1 MNQKPLNTI
10 VPDIYG
16 LLENLSNGEPLPI
29 TEEALDATMASM
41 KEAILHW
48 ATPRPRDTD
57 FTVRMSNVGKPSRQM
72 WFEKRDPNGR
82 GSVDGATQ
90 IKFLYGHVLEE
101 IVLMLVRMAQ
111 HNVTDEQK
119 EVTVNGIV
127 GHMDCK
133 INGQVV
139 DVKSASKF
147 AFNKFMKGTLADD
160 DPFGY
165 LGQLAGYE
173 KAEGTNEGGF
183 LVINKES
190 GELCMYVPDDLDKPN
205 IDTKINT
212 LLDELKLDTPPDL
225 CYTPTP
231 DGKKGNM
238 QLPKGCTWCKYK
250 HECHK
255 DANDGAGLRTFKY
268 STGYKYLTHVEVEP
282 KVDEIL

>member
-1 MNQKPLNTI
+1 MSKLSSV
-10 VPDIYG
+10 VPDIYNM
-16 LLENLSNGEPLPI
+16 LEKLSDGEPLPI
-29 TEEALDATMASM
+29 TEEALDETMASM
-41 KEAILHW
+41 KEAIMHW
-48 ATPRPRDTD
+48 ATPRKRDTD

-72 WFEKRDPNGR
+72 WFEKRDTDKSGD
-82 GSVDGATQ
+82 VDGATQ

-101 IVLMLVRMAQ
+101 LVLMLVRMAG
-111 HNVTDEQK
+111 HSVTDEQK

-133 INGQVV
+133 INGEVV

-147 AFNKFMKGTLADD
+147 AFNKFREGRLAQD

-173 KAEGTNEGGF
+173 KAEGTEDGGF

-190 GELCMYVPDDLDKPN
+190 GELCMFEPDDLDKPN
-205 IDTKINT
+205 ITTKINT
-212 LLDELKLDTPPDL
+212 LLGDLELDKPPEL
-225 CYTPTP
+225 CYNPIP

-238 QLPKGCTWCKYK
+238 KLPKGCSWCKYK

-255 DANDGAGLRTFKY
+255 DANDGQGLRTFKY
-268 STGYKYLTHVEVEP
+268 STGYTYLTEVVAEP
-282 KVDEIL
+282 KVDEVL

>member
-10 VPDIYG
+10 VPDIYKILG
-16 LLENLSNGEPLPI
+16 DLSKGEPLPI
-29 TEEALDATMASM
+29 TEEALDLTMASM

-48 ATPRPRDTD
+48 ATPRKRDTD

-90 IKFLYGHVLEE
+90 IKFLYGHILEE
-101 IVLMLVRMAQ
+101 VVLMLVRMAG

-250 HECHK
+250 YECHK

-268 STGYKYLTHVEVEP
+268 STGYKYLTHVEAEP

>member
-1 MNQKPLNTI
+1 MSQKPLNTV
-10 VPDIYG
+10 VPDVYK
-16 LLENLSNGEPLPI
+16 LLENLSEGEPLPI
-29 TEEALDATMASM
+29 TEEALDETMASM

-48 ATPRPRDTD
+48 ATPRKRDTN
-57 FTVRMSNVGKPSRQM
+57 FTLRMSNVGKPQRQL
-72 WFEKRDPNGR
+72 WFEKRDENGR
-82 GSVDGATQ
+82 GSVNGPTQ

-101 IVLMLVRMAQ
+101 IVLMLVRMAG

-139 DVKSASKF
+139 DVKSASRF
-147 AFNKFMKGTLADD
+147 AFQKFQNGTLNAD

-173 KAEGTNEGGF
+173 KAEGTDSGAF
-183 LVINKES
+183 LVINKEN
-190 GELCMYVPDDLDKPN
+190 GELCMFEPDDLDKPN
-205 IDTKINT
+205 IDTTINNLRT
-212 LLDELKLDTPPDL
+212 NLELDTPPEL
-225 CYTPTP
+225 CYAPLP

-238 QLPKGCTWCKYK
+238 RLPKGCSWCKYK

-268 STGYKYLTHVEVEP
+268 STGYAYLTKVVAEP
-282 KVDEIL
+282 KVEEVL

>member
-29 TEEALDATMASM
+29 TEEALDETMASM

-48 ATPRPRDTD
+48 ATPRPRDTG

-147 AFNKFMKGTLADD
+147 AFNKFVKGTLADD

-173 KAEGTNEGGF
+173 KAEGTDKGGF

-212 LLDELKLDTPPDL
+212 LLDELKLDTPPEL

-250 HECHK
+250 YECHK

-268 STGYKYLTHVEVEP
+268 STGYKYLTHVEAEP

>member
-10 VPDIYG
+10 VPDIYE

-29 TEEALDATMASM
+29 TEEALDETMASM

-212 LLDELKLDTPPDL
+212 LLDELKLDTPPEL

-250 HECHK
+250 YECHK

-268 STGYKYLTHVEVEP
+268 STGYKYLTHVEAEP

>member
-10 VPDIYG
+10 VPDIYN

-29 TEEALDATMASM
+29 TEEALDETMAAM

-48 ATPRPRDTD
+48 ATPRKRDTD
-57 FTVRMSNVGKPSRQM
+57 FTVRMSNVGKPSRQL
-72 WFEKRDPNGR
+72 WFEKRDPVGR

-101 IVLMLVRMAQ
+101 IVLMLVRMAG

-165 LGQLAGYE
+165 LGQLSGYE
-173 KAEGTNEGGF
+173 KAEGTDEGGF

-205 IDTKINT
+205 IDVKINT
-212 LLDELKLDTPPDL
+212 LLDALELDTPPDL

-255 DANDGAGLRTFKY
+255 DANDGEGLRTFKY
-268 STGYKYLTHVEVEP
+268 STGYKYLTHVEAEP

>member
-1 MNQKPLNTI
+1 MSKLNTI
-10 VPDIYG
+10 VPDIYSI
-16 LLENLSNGEPLPI
+16 LEKLSDGEPLPI
-29 TEEALDATMASM
+29 TEEALDETMASM

-48 ATPRPRDTD
+48 ATPRKRDTD

-101 IVLMLVRMAQ
+101 LVLMLVRMAG

-119 EVTVNGIV
+119 EVKVNGIV

-133 INGQVV
+133 INGEVV

-147 AFNKFMKGTLADD
+147 AFNKFQNGTLAAD

-173 KAEGTNEGGF
+173 EAEGTDEGGF

-190 GELCMYVPDDLDKPN
+190 GELCMYTPDDLDKPN
-205 IDTKINT
+205 INTKINT
-212 LLDELKLDTPPDL
+212 LLDELKLDKPPEL
-225 CYTPTP
+225 CYTPIP

-238 QLPKGCTWCKYK
+238 KLPKGCSWCKYK

-268 STGYKYLTHVEVEP
+268 STGYTYLTEVVAEP
-282 KVDEIL
+282 KVDEVL

>member
-1 MNQKPLNTI
+1 MNQKQLDTL
-10 VPDIYG
+10 VPDIYEILG
-16 LLENLSNGEPLPI
+16 NLSKGEPLPI
-29 TEEALDATMASM
+29 TEEALDETMASM

-48 ATPRPRDTD
+48 ATPRKRDTD

-72 WFEKRDPNGR
+72 WFEKRDPSGR
-82 GSVDGATQ
+82 GDVDGATQ

-101 IVLMLVRMAQ
+101 IVLMLVRMAG

-147 AFNKFMKGTLADD
+147 AFNKFRNGTLAAD

-173 KAEGTNEGGF
+173 KAEGTDEGGF

-205 IDTKINT
+205 IDTKINS
-212 LLDELKLDTPPDL
+212 LLDELKLDTPPEM
-225 CYTPTP
+225 CYNPEP
-231 DGKKGNM
+231 EGLKGNM
-238 QLPKGCTWCKYK
+238 KLPKGCTWCKYK

-255 DANDGAGLRTFKY
+255 DANDGEGLRTFKY
-268 STGYKYLTHVEVEP
+268 STGFKYLTKVVAEP

>member
-1 MNQKPLNTI
+1 MNQKPLNTL
-10 VPDIYG
+10 VPDIYE
-16 LLENLSNGEPLPI
+16 LLESLSNGEPLPI
-29 TEEALDATMASM
+29 TEEALDLTMASM

-48 ATPRPRDTD
+48 ATPRKRDTD
-57 FTVRMSNVGKPSRQM
+57 FTVRMSNVGKPSRQL
-72 WFEKRDPNGR
+72 WFEKRDPKGR

-101 IVLMLVRMAQ
+101 IVLMLVRMAG
-111 HNVTDEQK
+111 HSVTDEQK
-119 EVTVNGIV
+119 QVTVQGIV

-147 AFNKFMKGTLADD
+147 AFNKFRQGTLASD

-173 KAEGTNEGGF
+173 KAEGTDEGGF

-205 IDTKINT
+205 IDTQIVR
-212 LLDELKLDTPPDL
+212 LLSDLELDTPPEL
-225 CYTPTP
+225 CYNPTP

-250 HECHK
+250 FECHK
-255 DANDGAGLRTFKY
+255 DANDGEGLRTFKY
-268 STGYKYLTHVEVEP
+268 STGYKYLTKVEAEP

>member
-29 TEEALDATMASM
+29 TEEALDETMASM

-48 ATPRPRDTD
+48 ATPRKRDTD

-72 WFEKRDPNGR
+72 WFEKRDPSGR

-101 IVLMLVRMAQ
+101 IVLMLVRMAG

-173 KAEGTNEGGF
+173 KAEGTDEGGF

-205 IDTKINT
+205 IDTKITT
-212 LLDELKLDTPPDL
+212 LLDELKLDTPPEL

-255 DANDGAGLRTFKY
+255 DANDGEGLRTFKY
-268 STGYKYLTHVEVEP
+268 STGYKYLTHVEAEP

>member
-29 TEEALDATMASM
+29 TEEALDETMASM

-101 IVLMLVRMAQ
+101 IVLMLVRMAG

-173 KAEGTNEGGF
+173 KAEGTSEGGF

-225 CYTPTP
+225 CYNPTP

-255 DANDGAGLRTFKY
+255 DANDGEGLRTFKY
-268 STGYKYLTHVEVEP
+268 STGYKYLTHVEAEP

>member
-90 IKFLYGHVLEE
+90 IKFLYGHILEE
-101 IVLMLVRMAQ
+101 VVLMLVRMAG

-250 HECHK
+250 YECHK

-268 STGYKYLTHVEVEP
+268 STGYKYLTHVEAEP